1 MAALESPA
9 RLSVSSACP
18 DRDPCVHGIAGG
30 RDARELLAREAPATS
45 WPGCRIVMQE
55 NTAPRGFTR
64 QICKVFFDLL
74 PIGDMMWESTAQAR
88 RPTTEDWPTASGQKG
103 VWSRALRERS
113 ATNPPPTS
121 TSVSRARSPRHPRR
135 TFASLLPLSTQA
147 SSPLVNT
154 MHIEPLGSNRIARPL
169 GTGRSPMHGENLKG
183 DRRRSTHG
191 PQGTAQGNRGS
202 AEQGGVRTSSGSL
215 PFQTSVRVRAV
226 VDPKRTSSCLRF
238 SQEPRVSTRSLDTF
252 RVLFF
257 QRSSL

>member
-30 RDARELLAREAPATS
+30 HAARELLAREAPATS
-45 WPGCRIVMQE
+45 WPGCRMVMQE

-113 ATNPPPTS
+113 STNPPPTS
-121 TSVSRARSPRHPRR
+121 TSVSRARSPRHSRR

-154 MHIEPLGSNRIARPL
+154 MLIEPLGSNRIARPL
-169 GTGRSPMHGENLKG
+169 GTGRSPMHGG
-183 DRRRSTHG
+183 SPMGSWRRSAHG
-191 PQGTAQGNRGS
+191 PQGTAQGNRES
-202 AEQGGVRTSSGSL
+202 AMQGGTPAPSGSL
-215 PFQTSVRVRAV
+215 PFQSSGLRRAIV
-226 VDPKRTSSCLRF
+226 GTTKVHTVIRSPLELVGSTARGF
-238 SQEPRVSTRSLDTF
+238 SPSLP
-252 RVLFF
+252 
-257 QRSSL
+257 